1 MWEWPLVLCC
11 IFWLLSQQLVSAL
24 TLSFQHTLNLLVCL
38 NVQIKQYPRMLWTPL
53 TKCLQN
59 CNFCFRLLN
68 NAKESFPSRIDMTS
82 RKLIFWEF
90 YTHNS
95 VISATTFIKNGP
107 NFAPP
112 CLFQE
117 PHLSKSRNQV
127 VQLPTTLIWATR
139 LLKINIKVWK

>member
-1 MWEWPLVLCC
+1 MPK
-11 IFWLLSQQLVSAL
+11 
-24 TLSFQHTLNLLVCL
+24 N
-38 NVQIKQYPRMLWTPL
+38 P
-53 TKCLQN
+53 
-59 CNFCFRLLN
+59 
-68 NAKESFPSRIDMTS
+68 FPSRIDIMS

-90 YTHNS
+90 YTHKS

-117 PHLSKSRNQV
+117 PHLLKSRNQE

-139 LLKINIKVWK
+139 LLKINIKVKIKLLNAWLYTQKNKSFECGIVINCFENIYCQMYMQLNTGVLLIQFNSIE